1 MGLDMTAPEEGKSNT
16 MGYLMLLIGVTLV
29 LTGWAVVLAGYASST
44 DMFAAMMVVTV
55 IGIVLVFFGFRTIFD
70 PARRNA
76 PSPSPYSEFSV
87 VCDRCEK
94 EVPSGAE
101 SCPSCGNPIE
111 WD

>member
-1 MGLDMTAPEEGKSNT
+1 MTVPEEGKSNAT
-16 MGYLMLLIGVTLV
+16 GYLMLLIGVVLV
-29 LTGWAVVLAGYASST
+29 VSGWIVVLGGYASST
-44 DMFAAMMVVTV
+44 DMFVTMMVVQV
-55 IGIVLVFFGFRTIFD
+55 IGIVLVFLGLRTIFD

>member
-1 MGLDMTAPEEGKSNT
+1 MTVPEEGKSNAT
-16 MGYLMLLIGVTLV
+16 GYLMLLIGVVLV
-29 LTGWAVVLAGYASST
+29 VSGWIVVLGGYASST
-44 DMFAAMMVVTV
+44 DLFAAMMVVQV
-55 IGIVLVFFGFRTIFD
+55 IGIVLAFLGLRTIFD

>member
-1 MGLDMTAPEEGKSNT
+1 MTVPEEDKSNAT
-16 MGYLMLLIGVTLV
+16 GYLMLLLGVVLVVSGWILV
-29 LTGWAVVLAGYASST
+29 LGGYASSMG
-44 DMFAAMMVVTV
+44 MFAAMMVVQV
-55 IGIVLVFFGFRTIFD
+55 IGIVLVFFGLRTIFD

-76 PSPSPYSEFSV
+76 PSPSAYSEFSV